1 MAEPDPLSAA
11 LEDYLEAIA
20 GLTAQ
25 DGGARVRDIARAL
38 SVHKSTVTAALKS
51 LAEKKLVHY
60 APYERARLTR
70 RGRRIAREVRRRHR
84 LIRRFLVDV
93 LCLDEEAAD
102 ENACRMEHVV
112 DADVLRRLAALGA
125 VIADE
130 PPAGA
135 PWCET
140 LRAKMTDRPDP

>member
-1 MAEPDPLSAA
+1 MADPDPLSAA

-20 GLTAQ
+20 ELTGQ
-25 DGGARVRDIARAL
+25 DGGARVGDIARAL

-84 LIRRFLVDV
+84 LIRRFLIDV
-93 LCLDEEAAD
+93 LCLDEDAAD

-125 VIADE
+125 VIADG

-135 PWCET
+135 PWCDT
-140 LRAKMTDRPDP
+140 LRAKMTDRPDS